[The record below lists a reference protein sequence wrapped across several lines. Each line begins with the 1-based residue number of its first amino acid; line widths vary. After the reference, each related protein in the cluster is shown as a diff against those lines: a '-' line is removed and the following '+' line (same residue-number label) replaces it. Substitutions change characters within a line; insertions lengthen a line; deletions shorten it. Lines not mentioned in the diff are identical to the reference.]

1 MILLYMYINYSQFR
15 VVDDDLYEGTEV
27 FSALWTGLED
37 SNVKQAPFTLTIM
50 DNDSEPVMYLLC
62 VCSDVCSTDR
72 AMNQACSFA
81 LYFQ

>member
-1 MILLYMYINYSQFR
+1 MYINNYINYSQFR

-27 FSALWTGLED
+27 FSALWTGFED

-62 VCSDVCSTDR
+62 MY
-72 AMNQACSFA
+72 AE
-81 LYFQ
+81 